1 MSKENLDT
9 NDKIQLIINKLKK
22 HLKLIIIFCFIVIL
36 AFSLLTFIKIKE
48 ENKNILISEKYNQ
61 AKVFINNKKNNEGL
75 VILEEVINTKHP
87 FYSPLSL
94 YLILDS
100 NLTNDADKI
109 TELFDKVISNNNIDK
124 ENINLIKLKKA
135 LYLSNDQNEQ
145 ALLELLNPIINS
157 GSHWRVIAITFLKD
171 YFLSKDN
178 YLKAEE
184 YNKLLSTNL
193 EK

>member
-61 AKVFINNKKNNEGL
+61 AKVFINNNKNNEGL

>member
-22 HLKLIIIFCFIVIL
+22 NLKLIITLFFIAVL
-36 AFSLLTFIKIKE
+36 AFSLLTFIKIKK
-48 ENKNILISEKYNQ
+48 ENENILISEKYNK
-61 AKVFINNKKNNEGL
+61 AKVLINNKKNNEGL
-75 VILEEVINTKHP
+75 ILLEEVITTKHP

-100 NLTNDADKI
+100 NLTGESDKI

>member
-22 HLKLIIIFCFIVIL
+22 NLKLIITLFFIVVL
-36 AFSLLTFIKIKE
+36 AFSLLTFIKIKK
-48 ENKNILISEKYNQ
+48 ENENILISEKYNK
-61 AKVFINNKKNNEGL
+61 AKVLINNKKNNEGL
-75 VILEEVINTKHP
+75 ILLEEVITTKHP

-100 NLTNDADKI
+100 NLTGESDKI
-109 TELFDKVISNNNIDK
+109 TELFDKVILNNNIDK
-124 ENINLIKLKKA
+124 ESINLIKLKKA
-135 LYLSNDQNEQ
+135 FYLSNDQNEQ

-157 GSHWRVIAITFLKD
+157 DSHWRIIAITFIKD

-178 YLKAEE
+178 NLKAEE
-184 YNKLLSTNL
+184 YNKLLSTNF
-193 EK
+193 KK

>member
-22 HLKLIIIFCFIVIL
+22 NLKLIITLFFIVVL
-36 AFSLLTFIKIKE
+36 AFSLLTFIKIKK
-48 ENKNILISEKYNQ
+48 ENENILISEKYNK

-75 VILEEVINTKHP
+75 ILLEEVITTKHP

-100 NLTNDADKI
+100 NLTGESEKI

-124 ENINLIKLKKA
+124 ESFVISQNKLKMMTYSPSKIKRPTSF
-135 LYLSNDQNEQ
+135 L
-145 ALLELLNPIINS
+145 PIIS
-157 GSHWRVIAITFLKD
+157 
-171 YFLSKDN
+171 
-178 YLKAEE
+178 
-184 YNKLLSTNL
+184 KLLDRLTPFIYQILYTKKS
-193 EK
+193 

>member
-61 AKVFINNKKNNEGL
+61 AKVFINNQKNNDGL

>member
-36 AFSLLTFIKIKE
+36 AFSLLTFIKIKK
-48 ENKNILISEKYNQ
+48 ENENILISEKYNK
-61 AKVFINNKKNNEGL
+61 AKVLINNKKNNEGL
-75 VILEEVINTKHP
+75 ILLEEVITTKHP

-100 NLTNDADKI
+100 NLTGESDKI

>member
-22 HLKLIIIFCFIVIL
+22 NLKLIITLFFIVVL
-36 AFSLLTFIKIKE
+36 AFSLLTFIKIKK
-48 ENKNILISEKYNQ
+48 ENENILISEKYNK
-61 AKVFINNKKNNEGL
+61 AKVLINNKKNNEGL
-75 VILEEVINTKHP
+75 ILLEEVITTKHP

-100 NLTNDADKI
+100 NLTGESDKI
-109 TELFDKVISNNNIDK
+109 TELFDKVILNNNIDK
-124 ENINLIKLKKA
+124 ESINLIKLKKA
-135 LYLSNDQNEQ
+135 FYLSNDQNEQ

-157 GSHWRVIAITFLKD
+157 DSHWRIIAITFIKD

-178 YLKAEE
+178 NLKAEE
-184 YNKLLSTNL
+184 YNKLLSSNY
-193 EK
+193 KK

>member
-22 HLKLIIIFCFIVIL
+22 NLKLIITLFFIAVL
-36 AFSLLTFIKIKE
+36 AFSLLTFIKIKK
-48 ENKNILISEKYNQ
+48 ENENILISEKYNK
-61 AKVFINNKKNNEGL
+61 AKVLINNKKNNEGL
-75 VILEEVINTKHP
+75 ILLEEVITTKHP

-100 NLTNDADKI
+100 NLTGESDKI
-109 TELFDKVISNNNIDK
+109 TELFDKVILNNNIDK
-124 ENINLIKLKKA
+124 ESINLIKLKKA
-135 LYLSNDQNEQ
+135 FYLSNDQNEQ

-157 GSHWRVIAITFLKD
+157 DSHWRIIAITFIKD

-178 YLKAEE
+178 NLKAEE
-184 YNKLLSTNL
+184 YNKLLSTNF
-193 EK
+193 KK

>member
-1 MSKENLDT
+1 M
-9 NDKIQLIINKLKK
+9 
-22 HLKLIIIFCFIVIL
+22 
-36 AFSLLTFIKIKE
+36 
-48 ENKNILISEKYNQ
+48 ISEKYNQ

>member
-22 HLKLIIIFCFIVIL
+22 NLKLIITLFFIAVL

>member
-22 HLKLIIIFCFIVIL
+22 HLKLIIIFCFIAIL

-61 AKVFINNKKNNEGL
+61 AKVFINNQKNNDGL

>member
-22 HLKLIIIFCFIVIL
+22 NLKLIITLFFIAVL
-36 AFSLLTFIKIKE
+36 AFSLLTFIKIKK
-48 ENKNILISEKYNQ
+48 ENENILISEKYNK
-61 AKVFINNKKNNEGL
+61 AKVLINNKKNNEGL
-75 VILEEVINTKHP
+75 ILLEEVITTKHP

-100 NLTNDADKI
+100 NLTGESDKI
-109 TELFDKVISNNNIDK
+109 TELFDKVILNNNIDK
-124 ENINLIKLKKA
+124 ESINLIKLKKA
-135 LYLSNDQNEQ
+135 FYLSNDQNEQ

-157 GSHWRVIAITFLKD
+157 DSHWRIIAITFIKD

-178 YLKAEE
+178 NLKAEE
-184 YNKLLSTNL
+184 YNKLLSSNY
-193 EK
+193 KK

>member
-22 HLKLIIIFCFIVIL
+22 NLKLIITLFFIVVL
-36 AFSLLTFIKIKE
+36 AFSLLTFIKIKK
-48 ENKNILISEKYNQ
+48 ENENILISEKYNK

-75 VILEEVINTKHP
+75 ILLEEVITTKHP

-100 NLTNDADKI
+100 NLTGESEKI

-124 ENINLIKLKKA
+124 ESINLIKLKKA
-135 LYLSNDQNEQ
+135 FYLSNDQNEQ

-157 GSHWRVIAITFLKD
+157 DSHWRIIAITFIKD

-178 YLKAEE
+178 NLKAEE
-184 YNKLLSTNL
+184 YNKLLSSNY
-193 EK
+193 KK